1 MKGIVRKDILIDF
14 YKRIDKIGYDVE
26 VRGFHNHNE
35 PREFVITN
43 KKRTIVVS
51 EMALSSFRK
60 KEDLSEIIKYI
71 KENLEQVDSTQ

>member
-1 MKGIVRKDILIDF
+1 VKGIVRKDILIDF
-14 YKRIDKIGYDVE
+14 YKRIEELGFDVE
-26 VRGFHNHNE
+26 IRGFYNYNE

-43 KKRTIVVS
+43 KKRTVVVS